1 MPGDPHQCR
10 LNAQR
15 CLLLAK
21 RARRPKLRKS
31 LNASALTWTKLAAE
45 LESDEVLLSTI
56 AELEFSEAYDALLR
70 ALRLRP

>member
-1 MPGDPHQCR
+1 MPGDPNQCR

-21 RARRPKLRKS
+21 RARRPQMRRNLT
-31 LNASALTWTKLAAE
+31 ALAETWTKLAAE
-45 LESDEVLLSTI
+45 LESDQVLLSAI
-56 AELEFSEAYDALLR
+56 AELEFGEAYDALPR

>member
-1 MPGDPHQCR
+1 MPGDPQQCR

-21 RARRPKLRKS
+21 HARRPKLRR
-31 LNASALTWTKLAAE
+31 NLTDLAETWNKLAAE
-45 LESDEVLLSTI
+45 LESDQVLLSAI
-56 AELEFSEAYDALLR
+56 AELEFGEAYDALSQ